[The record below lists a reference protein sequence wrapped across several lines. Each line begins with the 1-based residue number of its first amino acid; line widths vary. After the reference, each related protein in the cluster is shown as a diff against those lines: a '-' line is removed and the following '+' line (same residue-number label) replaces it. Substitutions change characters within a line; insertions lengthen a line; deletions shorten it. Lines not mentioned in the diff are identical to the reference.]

1 MRIRQTRRRVLS
13 TLALGFAAPL
23 VHLPRS
29 YADEQLETTTVRIFE
44 GGGICVAPTFVADDL
59 LRAEGFT
66 DIRHVFSLDWRV
78 DFTTQADFTA
88 FFASSLILQAA
99 AGAPFRV
106 LTGLHVG
113 CVELFANDSIR
124 SIVDLKGKRVG
135 VFARDGSPPYA
146 FLSVMAAEVG
156 LDPVKDIDWVVTPP
170 PHSAEML
177 VAGKIDA
184 MIGFPPQSQELRDK
198 KIGHVV
204 VNSTVDRPWSDYF
217 CCMLMGSDEY
227 IRKYPVATK
236 RVVRAILKAADL
248 CTNEPTVIARQLVDG
263 GYLVR
268 SGFVGSAKDYDY
280 TLQALQE
287 LPYDKWRDYDPEDT
301 LRFYALRLREAGLI
315 KATPQQIIADHADWR
330 FLDELKRELKA

>member
-13 TLALGFAAPL
+13 TLALGLAAPL
-23 VHLPRS
+23 LHIPRS
-29 YADEQLETTTVRIFE
+29 YADEQLETRTVCIFE
-44 GGGICVAPTFVADDL
+44 GGSICTSPTYVADDL

-66 DIRHVFSLDWRV
+66 DIRHVFSLDWNM

-88 FFASSLILQAA
+88 LFASSVILQAA
-99 AGAPFRV
+99 AGAPYRV

-113 CVELFANDSIR
+113 CFELFANDSVR

-135 VFARDGSPPYA
+135 VYARNGAPPHA
-146 FLSVMAAEVG
+146 FLSVMAAQVG
-156 LDPVKDIDWVVTPP
+156 LDPSRDIDWVVTP
-170 PHSAEML
+170 HSVEML

-184 MIGFPPQSQELRDK
+184 MMGFPPQSQQLRDK

-204 VNSTVDRPWSDYF
+204 VNSAVDRPWSDYF
-217 CCMLMGSDEY
+217 CCMLTGSDEY
-227 IRKYPVATK
+227 VRKYPVATK

-248 CTNEPTVIARQLVDG
+248 CTSEPTTIARRIVDG
-263 GYLVR
+263 PYLAR
-268 SGFVGSAKDYDY
+268 IGFEGGAKAYDY
-280 TLQALQE
+280 TLQAFQE

-315 KATPQQIIADHADWR
+315 KATPQQIIADHTDWR
-330 FLDELKRELKA
+330 FLDQLKRELKA